1 MKSANQEKYT
11 RYSVF
16 SVSGKLFGLEMST
29 VREVLPPPNVTF
41 LPNVPT
47 HVLGVY
53 NLRGNIISLIDLQQI
68 LGLNSEEK
76 KESDMVLLVESSDF
90 LISFVV
96 EKVLDFVE
104 VENSKVHLPSRNIPA
119 RMAYFFRGIYETDKI
134 GQIYLFETE
143 KLLNSNLIFVKE
155 NR

>member
-1 MKSANQEKYT
+1 MNAPNKIEAT

-29 VREVLPPPNVTF
+29 VREVLSPPKVTL

-53 NLRGNIISLIDLQQI
+53 NLRGSILSLVDIQRI
-68 LGLNSEEK
+68 LGLNSTNK
-76 KESDMVLLVESSDF
+76 KETDMVILVESSRS

-96 EKVLDFVE
+96 EK
-104 VENSKVHLPSRNIPA
+104 
-119 RMAYFFRGIYETDKI
+119 YFSTSCILCSWHI
-134 GQIYLFETE
+134 
-143 KLLNSNLIFVKE
+143 
-155 NR
+155 

>member
-1 MKSANQEKYT
+1 LNSPNKKEYT

-29 VREVLPPPNVTF
+29 VREVLSPPKVTL

-53 NLRGNIISLIDLQQI
+53 NLRGSILSLVDIQRI
-68 LGLNSEEK
+68 LGLNSTNK
-76 KESDMVLLVESSDF
+76 KETDMVMLVESSRS
-90 LISFVV
+90 LISFIV

-104 VENSKVHLPSRNIPA
+104 VENSKIQEPSKNISA
-119 RMAYFFRGIYETDKI
+119 RLAYFVRGIYDTNTI
-134 GQIYLFETE
+134 GQIYLLETE
-143 KLLNSNLIFVKE
+143 NFLNSNVLFIQDS
-155 NR
+155 

>member
-1 MKSANQEKYT
+1 LKSANHEKYT

-16 SVSGKLFGLEMST
+16 NVSGKLFGLEMSK
-29 VREVLPPPNVTF
+29 VREVLPPPKVTL

-47 HVLGVY
+47 HVVGVY
-53 NLRGNIISLIDLQQI
+53 NLRGNIISLIDIQQI
-68 LGLNSEEK
+68 LGLNSTGK
-76 KESDMVLLVESSDF
+76 KDTDMVLVVESSDF

-104 VENSKVHLPSRNIPA
+104 VENSKVQLPSRNIPA
-119 RMAYFFRGIYETDKI
+119 RMAYFIRGIYETEKM

-143 KLLNSNLIFVKE
+143 KLLNSSVIFVKG
-155 NR
+155 N